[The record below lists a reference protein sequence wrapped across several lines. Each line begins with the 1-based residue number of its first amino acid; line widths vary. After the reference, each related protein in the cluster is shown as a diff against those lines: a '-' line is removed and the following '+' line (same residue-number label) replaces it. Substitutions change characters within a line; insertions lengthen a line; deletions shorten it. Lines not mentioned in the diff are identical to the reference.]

1 MKKERAVFI
10 KPCGNNNFTLIE
22 LLIVIAIIA
31 ILAAMLLPA
40 LNRAR
45 DVAKRISCLSNIKQI
60 GLMQTN
66 YHDDYGYIAFRFGS
80 LVSTSKGWSTAEYT
94 QLADS
99 DQWTA
104 FYERKLWDYSGGMEK
119 PLVYSLSSVAHPYLS
134 SNYGRGPL
142 ACPAAVDISMSVGNL
157 YSATY
162 DLNYLLQESGG
173 SSANQNSAR
182 QTVRLQKISNP
193 SRLMMLGD
201 VDMTAGSSVLAR
213 PTAFYNAMPRHKDS
227 INALYYDFHADSRT
241 LRSIRALLNLRIGA
255 VGGTATTFWYNYKP
269 EKVTSNSMYE

>member
-1 MKKERAVFI
+1 MKKME
-10 KPCGNNNFTLIE
+10 KNFTLIE

-45 DVAKRISCLSNIKQI
+45 DMAKRISCLSNIKQI

-80 LVSTSKGWSTAEYT
+80 LASTSKGWSATEYT
-94 QLADS
+94 ELADS
-99 DQWTA
+99 DQWTS
-104 FYERKLWDYSGGMEK
+104 FYEKKLWDYSGGMEK
-119 PLVYSLSSVAHPYLS
+119 PLIYSLSSVAHPYLS
-134 SNYGRGPL
+134 NNYKRGPL
-142 ACPAAVDISMSVGNL
+142 ACPAAVDISTPIGNL
-157 YSATY
+157 DSVTY

-173 SSANQNSAR
+173 SAANQNSAR
-182 QTVRLQKISNP
+182 QAVRLQKIAYP

-201 VDMTAGSSVLAR
+201 VDITAGSSVLAK
-213 PTAFYNAMPRHKDS
+213 PDAFHNAMARHKDS
-227 INALYYDFHADSRT
+227 INVLYYDFHADSRT
-241 LRSIRALLNLRIGA
+241 LRSIRALLNIRIGA

-269 EKVTSNSMYE
+269 EKITSSSMYE